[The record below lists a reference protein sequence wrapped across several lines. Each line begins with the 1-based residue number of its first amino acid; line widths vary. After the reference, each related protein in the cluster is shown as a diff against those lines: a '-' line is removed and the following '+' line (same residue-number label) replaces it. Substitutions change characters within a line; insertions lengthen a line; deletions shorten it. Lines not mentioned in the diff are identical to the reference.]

1 MEKSW
6 YERGQ
11 YANTIKEV
19 LDAQVKSYKNE
30 TDSVK
35 KTKIAQS
42 IGYLGQIINSLISS
56 QEETGI
62 KPELAENEGES
73 ITEEMIKE
81 IVRYQILE
89 ELKKAP
95 SKDEIL
101 QEIIKFKKCDLQYAN
116 IIFTKMEE
124 LGLKTCKIGF
134 RHDLYKF
141 ATMRNYATDEE
152 LTKAQRALW
161 NSERD
166 NDF

>member
-19 LDAQVKSYKNE
+19 LEAQEKSYRKE
-30 TDSVK
+30 TDSIK

-56 QEETGI
+56 QEEIGI
-62 KPELAENEGES
+62 KPELTETEGES
-73 ITEEMIKE
+73 ITEEMVRE
-81 IVRYQILE
+81 VVRYQILE

-152 LTKAQRALW
+152 LSKVQRALW
-161 NSERD
+161 DRERE
-166 NDF
+166 NDY